1 MKRKSTASGGSSK
14 VSAGASRTA
23 PQSALPDGPSPGSPS
38 RYRIWIVASFA
49 LAIVAV
55 VVAGLYYFNETEST
69 WRAQYAAT
77 AAFVGSGTCVE
88 CHQTEA
94 KRWRASHHA
103 QAMSTADA
111 SSVLG
116 NFDDVGFDYYGVRS
130 RFFRKD
136 GKFLVETDGPDGKP
150 ATFEVKYTFG
160 VYPLQQYL
168 IEFPDGRVQALSIA
182 WDSRPKE
189 KGGQRWFHL
198 YPNEDIKHDDIL
210 HWTKLNQNWNFMC
223 AECHSTGVKKN
234 YDAANDRFS
243 TTFAEISVGCETC
256 HGHGSRHVA
265 WARDQLRWWPFG
277 KHEDRSQGLMV
288 RFDERRAVAWHQD
301 TTSGNPRRNVAP
313 AILRKE
319 VETCGLCH
327 ALRAEFSEDWVPG
340 RWLSDT
346 HAVSELT
353 RGHYYADGQM
363 QDEVYNY
370 GSFKQSKMFA
380 AGVTCSDCHDPHDDQ
395 LKVSGDGVCLQCHAV
410 DKFATAS
417 HRHHEA
423 VAPTVPCASCHMPA
437 RTYMVVDPR
446 HDHSLRVPRPDLS
459 VKLGTPNACNN
470 CHTDKSPEWAAAAVE
485 SWHGPN
491 RKGFQN
497 YAAAFYT
504 SWSDQPSAAELLA
517 VVAGDK
523 DAPAFARASTL
534 TDLAPSLSPSNANL
548 AWAGLQDADPMV
560 RIGALNML
568 ESAPPGQVW
577 PLASP
582 LLSDSSRGVRIRA
595 VSLLAAVQL
604 ANQPASD
611 RERFERA
618 ATEFVDAQR
627 FNADRPESRSALGS
641 FFAKRGRPG
650 DAETEYKAALRLSPQ
665 YAPAAVNLADLY
677 RTLGREA
684 DGESLLRTALT
695 TSAQDAG
702 LHHALG
708 LALVRLKRA
717 DDALD
722 ELRRAAELDPSQ
734 ARYDYVYAIAL
745 HSAGHVGEAI
755 TELKEN
761 LARHPNDR
769 DTLFALISFNRE
781 RGNVVAALEYAER
794 LARIGPQDPGLS
806 ALIDEIRRQRDKA
819 TAQ

>member
-1 MKRKSTASGGSSK
+1 
-14 VSAGASRTA
+14 
-23 PQSALPDGPSPGSPS
+23 
-38 RYRIWIVASFA
+38 
-49 LAIVAV
+49 
-55 VVAGLYYFNETEST
+55 
-69 WRAQYAAT
+69 
-77 AAFVGSGTCVE
+77 
-88 CHQTEA
+88 
-94 KRWRASHHA
+94 
-103 QAMSTADA
+103 
-111 SSVLG
+111 
-116 NFDDVGFDYYGVRS
+116 
-130 RFFRKD
+130 
-136 GKFLVETDGPDGKP
+136 
-150 ATFEVKYTFG
+150 
-160 VYPLQQYL
+160 
-168 IEFPDGRVQALSIA
+168 
-182 WDSRPKE
+182 
-189 KGGQRWFHL
+189 
-198 YPNEDIKHDDIL
+198 
-210 HWTKLNQNWNFMC
+210 
-223 AECHSTGVKKN
+223 
-234 YDAANDRFS
+234 
-243 TTFAEISVGCETC
+243 
-256 HGHGSRHVA
+256 
-265 WARDQLRWWPFG
+265 
-277 KHEDRSQGLMV
+277 
-288 RFDERRAVAWHQD
+288 
-301 TTSGNPRRNVAP
+301 
-313 AILRKE
+313 
-319 VETCGLCH
+319 
-327 ALRAEFSEDWVPG
+327 
-340 RWLSDT
+340 
-346 HAVSELT
+346 
-353 RGHYYADGQM
+353 
-363 QDEVYNY
+363 
-370 GSFKQSKMFA
+370 
-380 AGVTCSDCHDPHDDQ
+380 
-395 LKVSGDGVCLQCHAV
+395 
-410 DKFATAS
+410 
-417 HRHHEA
+417 
-423 VAPTVPCASCHMPA
+423 
-437 RTYMVVDPR
+437 
-446 HDHSLRVPRPDLS
+446 
-459 VKLGTPNACNN
+459 
-470 CHTDKSPEWAAAAVE
+470 
-485 SWHGPN
+485 
-491 RKGFQN
+491 
-497 YAAAFYT
+497 
-504 SWSDQPSAAELLA
+504 
-517 VVAGDK
+517 
-523 DAPAFARASTL
+523 
-534 TDLAPSLSPSNANL
+534 
-548 AWAGLQDADPMV
+548 MV

-595 VSLLAAVQL
+595 VSLLATVQT
-604 ANQPASD
+604 ANQPAAD